1 MADTERLMN
10 KAQGDDIISALGTI
24 AANILQVPS
33 EKLIIDW
40 SYTTLPASGNDHTI
54 YAIPTGD
61 ADDPWDFYV
70 WNDIDEEWVQFD
82 WTFAVDSALS
92 TTSENPVQ
100 NKVVKG
106 ALDGKVDTV
115 TGKGLSTNDYT
126 DAEKAL
132 VATIPNK
139 ADSADVEG
147 TKSVTGNPLTL
158 TDAAP
163 INAESLVV
171 ELEPI
176 QEGSGDPSPTNVRP
190 ITGYTECEV
199 KGVGKNLLDPSN
211 IFETGKYINSSGGFN
226 DSQNYNTYKFELEPN
241 QYVISKYDNS
251 TAIFQIVFSLACFDT
266 NDTLIS
272 NTLHYSEHQSST
284 YRKNI
289 AFEYPQNAAYVLIS
303 LRISSYDIQLEQGST
318 ATQYEPYRSSNATI
332 QFGQTVY
339 GGKSNFTDGGTDDGW
354 TLVDFG
360 DLTWTNYKTGGYST
374 EDLKIYIKKPTS
386 TAVIADCISECY
398 KTMPANATLQNGE
411 MSVDT
416 SGTVYVVNTDYPS
429 SASDFKTAMTGL
441 KICYGKATPDTI
453 STPPT
458 DLKLLQGTN
467 NITTNGTTINL
478 GYQPDNVI
486 GEVKVEIEK
495 CAVDAEFMQFTDGTD
510 TFTDVNLSLDAYLH
524 TVSVVGSKIEQKRF
538 ICFEVMDKM
547 GGVLQGI
554 LASCI
559 AFADGAKTPSG
570 TAFHAYIDSL
580 NMYVHIYICGSG
592 GSYMLS
598 YQSETSFS
606 ASAFFVRVRMMN
618 NL

>member
-1 MADTERLMN
+1 MPDTDRLIN
-10 KAQGDDIISALGTI
+10 KDQGDSII
-24 AANILQVPS
+24 AAIQGITSRLQ
-33 EKLIIDW
+33 EM
-40 SYTTLPASGNDHTI
+40 YTV
-54 YAIPTGD
+54 
-61 ADDPWDFYV
+61 DD
-70 WNDIDEEWVQFD
+70 
-82 WTFAVDSALS
+82 ALS
-92 TTSENPVQ
+92 STSENPVQ

-106 ALDGKVDTV
+106 ALDGKVDKV
-115 TGKGLSTNDYT
+115 EGKGLSSNDFT
-126 DAEKAL
+126 DEDKEAL
-132 VATIPNK
+132 DNMELDIASTQT
-139 ADSADVEG
+139 A
-147 TKSVTGNPLTL
+147 TGNPITL

-171 ELEPI
+171 VLEPK
-176 QEGSGDPSPTNVRP
+176 QEGSGDPSPTNIRP
-190 ITGYTECEV
+190 ITGYDECEV
-199 KGVGKNLLDPSN
+199 VECGKNLLDPSN
-211 IFETGKYINSSGGFN
+211 IFETGKYINSSGGFS

-251 TAIFQIVFSLACFDT
+251 TAIFQIVFSLACFDA

-272 NTLHYSEHQSST
+272 NTLHYSEHQSSAD
-284 YRKNI
+284 RKNI

-303 LRISSYDIQLEQGST
+303 LRVSSYDIQLEQGTT
-318 ATQYEPYRSSNATI
+318 ATTYEPYHSSNATI

-339 GGKSNFTDGGTDDGW
+339 GAIINFRTGECKVNMGFAD
-354 TLVDFG
+354 LG
-360 DLTWTNYKTGGYST
+360 DLNWNYNSSYGFLSTTLSSVIKNAPSYSVKANIFCSNYETGTYNEITGALSDY
-374 EDLKIYIKKPTS
+374 KIG
-386 TAVIADCISECY
+386 V
-398 KTMPANATLQNGE
+398 
-411 MSVDT
+411 
-416 SGTVYVVNTDYPS
+416 SGGNYGYVVTRDTRY
-429 SASDFKTAMTGL
+429 SDAATFKNAMSGVQLVYELAEPYTIQLTPQELQLL
-441 KICYGKATPDTI
+441 K
-453 STPPT
+453 
-458 DLKLLQGTN
+458 GTN
-467 NITTNGTTINL
+467 NLSTNGTTINL

-486 GEVKVEIEK
+486 GDVKGEIEK

-510 TFTDVNLSLDAYLH
+510 TFTDVNLSLDALSH

-580 NMYVHIYICGSG
+580 NMYVHIYICGSA

-606 ASAFFVRVRMMN
+606 ASAFYVRVRMMN